1 MQVCG
6 IIASFVVI
14 RLSAVISIV
23 APPVSSRSLEQA
35 VGVCRLPSVSDSVVV
50 TVCLVGRDLS
60 IRNCQ
65 PGHHVSV
72 IYEVLSNGEV

>member
-6 IIASFVVI
+6 IIVSFVVTM
-14 RLSAVISIV
+14 LSEVISIG
-23 APPVSSRSLEQA
+23 APAVSSRSLEQA
-35 VGVCRLPSVSDSVVV
+35 VGACRLPGVSGSVVV
-50 TVCLVGRDLS
+50 PVCLVERDLS